1 MIDTQVKLRLLMAAA
16 GLGLLLVI
24 LAVVWFWSDRPA
36 PWAPGAWPT
45 ALLAGGVLLGFGGLG
60 LAWRQIDAHFAHI
73 ERLRSTVLLLGDQGV
88 PMPPP
93 RLSRPGPL
101 DRLELAIGELGGHE
115 ISRRESRDR
124 RLGAVLGALDQ
135 AILVVTPQGQIS
147 LVNAAAKSLFGDH
160 VAPGLSVFE
169 LFERRSFARTLD
181 TAAAA
186 AVPQEAEL
194 LSISGKRIAATV
206 TDLGE
211 EMGAL
216 LRFAAGQAEFRR
228 HLEHDLVL
236 HDRPPT
242 GRPIHHEMVLTELPI
257 LVLDTE
263 TTGLDVG
270 KDRVV
275 SVGGVRM
282 HGLRIYPTHI
292 FDMLC
297 DPEMPIPPRSTALH
311 GITDAMV
318 AGAPKFADIATRVTT
333 ACGDM
338 VVVGH
343 NIGFDMAIIDRE
355 MKLAGLEWA
364 RPVTLDTLNLYA
376 ALRPGATKLDL
387 ETIAADLG
395 VEVRGRHTALGDALM
410 TAEIFRRIVPM
421 LAGAGIV
428 TLAAAIGFALRP
440 KEVVR
445 RQRAAGW

>member
-1 MIDTQVKLRLLMAAA
+1 MAAA
-16 GLGLLLVI
+16 GLGLLLVL
-24 LAVVWFWSDRPA
+24 LAALGFGSARWSPA
-36 PWAPGAWPT
+36 TT
-45 ALLAGGVLLGFGGLG
+45 AILAGGVLLGLGGLG
-60 LAWRQIDAHFAHI
+60 FAWRQVDAHFAHL
-73 ERLRSTVLLLGDQGV
+73 ERLRATVLLLGDQGV

-93 RLSRPGPL
+93 RIGRAEAL
-101 DRLELAIGELGGHE
+101 DRLELAIAELGGHE
-115 ISRRESRDR
+115 IARRESRDR

-169 LFERRSFARTLD
+169 LFERRSFARVLD
-181 TAAAA
+181 EAAAA
-186 AVPQEAEL
+186 ATPQETEL
-194 LSISGKRIAATV
+194 LNTGGERIAATV

-216 LRFAAGQAEFRR
+216 LRFAAGQAAFRR
-228 HLEHDLVL
+228 HLEHDLAL
-236 HDRPPT
+236 HDRPPASQ
-242 GRPIHHEMVLTELPI
+242 PIHHEMVLTELPI
-257 LVLDTE
+257 LVFDTE

-270 KDRVV
+270 KDRIV
-275 SVGGVRM
+275 SAGGVRM
-282 HGLRIYPTHI
+282 RGTRIYPTHI
-292 FDMLC
+292 FDLLC
-297 DPEMPIPPRSTALH
+297 DPGMPIPPRSTAIH

-318 AGAPKFADIATRVTT
+318 AGAPAFADIAARLT
-333 ACGDM
+333 AACRDV

-343 NIGFDMAIIDRE
+343 NIGFDMAMIDRE
-355 MKLAGLEWA
+355 MTLAGLEWA

-376 ALRPGATKLDL
+376 ALRPRATKLDL

-410 TAEIFRRIVPM
+410 TAEIFRRLVPM
-421 LAGAGIV
+421 LTGAGIV
-428 TLAAAIGFALRP
+428 TLSAAIGFALRP

>member
-1 MIDTQVKLRLLMAAA
+1 MIDTRWRLRFLMAMAA
-16 GLGLLLVI
+16 LGLALVI
-24 LAVVWFWSDRPA
+24 LAAAGFWHDRPG
-36 PWAPGAWPT
+36 PWAIVGFTAGA
-45 ALLAGGVLLGFGGLG
+45 ALGLAGLG
-60 LAWRQIDAHFAHI
+60 LAWVQIDAHFARI
-73 ERLRSTVLLLGDQGV
+73 ERLRRTVMLLGEHGV

-93 RLSRPGPL
+93 RLGRREAL

-115 ISRRESRDR
+115 IARRESRDR
-124 RLGAVLGALDQ
+124 RLGVVLGALDQ

-147 LVNAAAKSLFGDH
+147 LVNAAAKSLFGEH

-181 TAAAA
+181 QAAAA

-194 LSISGKRIAATV
+194 LSARGDRVAATV

-216 LRFAAGQAEFRR
+216 LRFAAGEAAFRR
-228 HLEHDLVL
+228 HLEHDLAL
-236 HDRPPT
+236 HDRPPDR
-242 GRPIHHEMVLTELPI
+242 RPISHDMVLTELPI
-257 LVLDTE
+257 LVFDTE
-263 TTGLDVG
+263 TTGLDVAT
-270 KDRVV
+270 DRIV
-275 SVGGVRM
+275 SAGGVRM
-282 HGLRIYPTHI
+282 HGLRIFPTHT
-292 FDMLC
+292 FDILC
-297 DPEMPIPPRSTALH
+297 DPEIPIPPRSTAIH

-318 AGAPKFADIATRVTT
+318 ARAPKFIDIADRIAT
-333 ACGDM
+333 ACREM

-343 NIGFDMAIIDRE
+343 NIGFDMAMIDRE
-355 MKLAGLEWA
+355 MKLAGLDWV

-376 ALRPGATKLDL
+376 ALRPDATKLDL
-387 ETIAADLG
+387 ETVAADLG
-395 VEVRGRHTALGDALM
+395 IEIRGRHTALGDALM

-445 RQRAAGW
+445 RQRTAGW

>member
-1 MIDTQVKLRLLMAAA
+1 MIDTRWQIRLSTVLA
-16 GLGLLLVI
+16 GLGLLLLF
-24 LAVVWFWSDRPA
+24 LAATRIWPGRPA
-36 PWAPGAWPT
+36 PWPAIPLIAGA
-45 ALLAGGVLLGFGGLG
+45 ALGLGGLG
-60 LAWRQIDAHFAHI
+60 FAWVRIDSHFARI
-73 ERLRSTVLLLGDQGV
+73 ERLRRTVLLLGEHGV

-93 RLSRPGPL
+93 RLGRRDAL

-115 ISRRESRDR
+115 IARRETRDR

-147 LVNAAAKSLFGDH
+147 LVNAAAKGLFGEH

-169 LFERRSFARTLD
+169 LFERRSFARMLD
-181 TAAAA
+181 DAAAA
-186 AVPQEAEL
+186 ALPLEVTL
-194 LSISGKRIAATV
+194 LSATEDRTAAIV

-216 LRFAAGQAEFRR
+216 LRFPAGQAPFRR
-228 HLEHDLVL
+228 HLEHDLAL
-236 HDRPPT
+236 HDRPPDH
-242 GRPIHHEMVLTELPI
+242 RPIHHDMVLTELPI
-257 LVLDTE
+257 LVFDTE
-263 TTGLDVG
+263 TTGLDVAM
-270 KDRVV
+270 DRVV
-275 SVGGVRM
+275 SAGGVRM

-292 FDMLC
+292 FDILC
-297 DPEMPIPPRSTALH
+297 DPEMPIPPRSTAIH

-318 AGAPKFADIATRVTT
+318 AGAQKFSDVAERIAT
-333 ACGDM
+333 ACRNK

-343 NIGFDMAIIDRE
+343 NIGFDMAMIGRE
-355 MKLAGLEWA
+355 MRLAGFAWE

-376 ALRPGATKLDL
+376 ALHPHAVKLDL
-387 ETIAADLG
+387 ETVAAELG

>member
-1 MIDTQVKLRLLMAAA
+1 MIDTRWQIRSSMALT
-16 GLGLLLVI
+16 GLGLLLLV
-24 LAVVWFWSDRPA
+24 LATAGVWAGRPGPWASIGLIAGAGLGIGGLSLAWFW
-36 PWAPGAWPT
+36 
-45 ALLAGGVLLGFGGLG
+45 
-60 LAWRQIDAHFAHI
+60 IDSHFARI
-73 ERLRSTVLLLGDQGV
+73 ERLRRIVTLLGEHSV

-93 RLSRPGPL
+93 RLGRRDAL

-115 ISRRESRDR
+115 IARRESRDR

-147 LVNAAAKSLFGDH
+147 LVNAATKSLFGEH

-181 TAAAA
+181 DAAAA
-186 AVPQEAEL
+186 AVPLEATL
-194 LSISGKRIAATV
+194 LSAMGDRTAAIV

-216 LRFAAGQAEFRR
+216 LRFPAGQAPFRR
-228 HLEHDLVL
+228 HLEHDLAL
-236 HDRPPT
+236 HDRPPDH
-242 GRPIHHEMVLTELPI
+242 RPIHHDMALTELPI
-257 LVLDTE
+257 LVFDTE
-263 TTGLDVG
+263 TTGLDVAA
-270 KDRVV
+270 DRIV
-275 SVGGVRM
+275 SAGGVRM

-292 FDMLC
+292 FDILC
-297 DPEMPIPPRSTALH
+297 DPEMPIPPRSTAIH

-318 AGAPKFADIATRVTT
+318 AGAPKFSDVADRIAA
-333 ACGDM
+333 ACREM

-343 NIGFDMAIIDRE
+343 NIGFDMAMIERE
-355 MKLAGLEWA
+355 TKLVGLDWV

-376 ALRPGATKLDL
+376 ALRPDAIKLDL
-387 ETIAADLG
+387 ETVAADLG

-410 TAEIFRRIVPM
+410 TAEIFRRLVPM

>member
-1 MIDTQVKLRLLMAAA
+1 MIDTRGRLGLLMAAA
-16 GLGLLLVI
+16 GVGLLLVM
-24 LAVVWFWSDRPA
+24 LGAFWFGPA
-36 PWAPGAWPT
+36 RLGPAA
-45 ALLAGGVLLGFGGLG
+45 AAILAGGGVLGLGGLG
-60 LAWRQIDAHFAHI
+60 LAWRQIDAHFTHL
-73 ERLRSTVLLLGDQGV
+73 ERLRATVLLLGDQGV

-93 RLSRPGPL
+93 RMGRPGAL
-101 DRLELAIGELGGHE
+101 DRLELAIAELGGHE

-169 LFERRSFARTLD
+169 LFERRSFARVLD
-181 TAAAA
+181 EAAAA
-186 AVPQEAEL
+186 ATPQETEL
-194 LSISGKRIAATV
+194 LSARGERIPATV
-206 TDLGE
+206 TDLGA

-216 LRFAAGQAEFRR
+216 LRFAAGQAAFRR
-228 HLEHDLVL
+228 HLEHDLAL
-236 HDRPPT
+236 HDQPPA

-263 TTGLDVG
+263 TTGLDVA

-282 HGLRIYPTHI
+282 QGLRIYPTHI

-297 DPEMPIPPRSTALH
+297 DPGMPIPPRSTAIH

-318 AGAPKFADIATRVTT
+318 AGAPAFADTAARVTA
-333 ACGDM
+333 ACRDM

-343 NIGFDMAIIDRE
+343 NIGFDMAMIDRE

-364 RPVTLDTLNLYA
+364 RPLTLDTLNLYA
-376 ALRPGATKLDL
+376 ALRPRATKLDL

-410 TAEIFRRIVPM
+410 TAEIFRRLVPM
-421 LAGAGIV
+421 LTGAGIV
-428 TLAAAIGFALRP
+428 TLSAAIGFALRP